1 MIQHGSTATNR
12 PRPMGTHAVSSRLPM
27 TDQSQ
32 PLSGQ
37 VAVVTGA
44 SRGIGRAIAVD
55 FARAGADVVVAAR
68 SSEKAPTKLPGTI
81 EETAR
86 EVEAAGRRPD
96 GRPSGRALAIPM
108 DVTDE
113 AQVQAMAQR
122 TLEEFGRVDI
132 LVNNAGISFP
142 APFSQ
147 TPLKRWDLVMAVN
160 LRGPVMCTQAFLPR
174 MLEQGGGRIINIS
187 SYLAE
192 VLMPGMMSYSVS
204 KIALEKL
211 TQALAAEL
219 QPRSIAVNALRIEMN
234 IATEG
239 WQYLNPSIDYS
250 NWEKPEAASEATLWL
265 ATRDPSYT
273 GQVVTIGEAREQ
285 MAAR

>member
-1 MIQHGSTATNR
+1 
-12 PRPMGTHAVSSRLPM
+12 M

-32 PLSGQ
+32 LLAGQ

-44 SRGIGRAIAVD
+44 SRGIGRAIAVE
-55 FARAGADVVVAAR
+55 FARAGADIVVAAR
-68 SSEKAPTKLPGTI
+68 SSEKAPSKLPGTI

-86 EVEAAGRRPD
+86 QVEAAGRRPN
-96 GRPSGRALAIPM
+96 GRPSGRALAVPM

-122 TLEEFGRVDI
+122 TLDEFGRADI
-132 LVNNAGISFP
+132 LVNNAGITFP

-147 TPLKRWDLVMAVN
+147 TPLKRWDLVMNVN
-160 LRGPVMCTQAFLPR
+160 LRGPIMCTQAFLPH
-174 MLEQGGGRIINIS
+174 MLERGSGRIINIS

-204 KIALEKL
+204 KIALEKF

-219 QPRSIAVNALRIEMN
+219 QPKSIPVNALRIEMW

-239 WQYLNPSIDYS
+239 AQYSNPNIDYS
-250 NWEKPEAASEATLWL
+250 TWEKPEAASEATLWL

-273 GQVVTIGEAREQ
+273 GQVVTIAEVRQQ
-285 MAAR
+285 MAAG